1 MPGRGGN
8 QADIHLVIPVRPG
21 VAVLDEDLLALK
33 IGQQPVMDEIEFFR
47 RKGLVLLPPM
57 NLGGAGGLF
66 DNEFILGRAAGI
78 GAGAHHHRP
87 QVGDESFLWE
97 TIFSY
102 RAEVGKFQWT
112 AVDVSDAVML
122 LSLSSMCYPLVVLLR
137 QARLSDHGVMAELL
151 FIRFRFWCFIA
162 LGSSLL

>member
-1 MPGRGGN
+1 MEARGADNGEIRADMHGFARAHRGREHIAGKEALPGRGGN

-47 RKGLVLLPPM
+47 GKRLVLFPPM

-78 GAGAHHHRP
+78 GAGAHYHRP
-87 QVGDESFLWE
+87 QVGDESFL
-97 TIFSY
+97 
-102 RAEVGKFQWT
+102 
-112 AVDVSDAVML
+112 
-122 LSLSSMCYPLVVLLR
+122 
-137 QARLSDHGVMAELL
+137 
-151 FIRFRFWCFIA
+151 
-162 LGSSLL
+162 LGDDFFVQSRGG